1 MMSKQFQTV
10 AAPRPWARLGEA
22 SLQALP
28 QTLARPRYARDKIAT
43 GIVHFGPGAFHRAH
57 QAAYFEALLAH
68 DPRWGIAQVSLRST
82 SLRDAL
88 LPQDRL
94 YTLVELGAQKRLE
107 IVGAATE
114 LLVAHEDRARVLAR
128 LAAPE
133 TKAVTITVTEHGY
146 CQTREGALDT
156 TREEIVHDLA
166 HPREP
171 VGLIGWIAEGLRVRR
186 QAGLAPFAAI
196 SCDNLPDNGGRL
208 KRSVVAY
215 AQALDAEF
223 AKWIEDAA
231 VFPRTMVDS
240 IVPASDDALRADVRA
255 ILGLEDA
262 WPVQRES
269 FMQWVIE
276 DLPGSPA
283 RDWTGSGVTVTKDVT
298 AYERAKLRLL
308 NGAHSTMAYVGSIN
322 GIATIREAM
331 QTPVL
336 ARFVE
341 RLMREDIMPSLPPP
355 ADFSLPLYVDAV
367 LERFRNPAMQH
378 LTAQIAWDGSQKLGP
393 RLLGAIADAMKAGR
407 PIERLCVPLAA
418 WMLFIRMKTAKD
430 EPVTDPLRD
439 RLRAIA
445 LDCSGAAESDVAKF
459 LALDA
464 VFPRRL
470 AVNDRFAAAISKAYD
485 GLAAKGLGALE

>member
-1 MMSKQFQTV
+1 MMSKPFQTV
-10 AAPRPWARLGEA
+10 AAPRARLSEA
-22 SLQALP
+22 SLQDLP
-28 QTLARPRYARDKIAT
+28 QEVARPSYARAGIAT

-57 QAAYFEALLAH
+57 QAAYFEALLPR

-88 LPQDRL
+88 VPQDRL
-94 YTLVELGAQKRLE
+94 YTLVELGAQKRLAV
-107 IVGAATE
+107 IGAATE
-114 LLVAHEDRARVLAR
+114 LLVAQEDRARVLAL
-128 LAAPE
+128 LAAPA

-146 CQTREGALDT
+146 CQTREGALDLA
-156 TREEIVHDLA
+156 REEIVHDLA

-171 VGLIGWIAEGLRVRR
+171 AGLIGWIAEGLRARR
-186 QAGLAPFAAI
+186 EAGLAPFATI

-208 KRSVVAY
+208 KRSVIAF
-215 AQALDAEF
+215 ANALDAEL
-223 AKWIEDAA
+223 AKWIEDEA

-240 IVPASDDALRADVRA
+240 IVPATGDALREDVRA
-255 ILGLEDA
+255 ILGVEDA

-283 RDWTGSGVTVTKDVT
+283 RDWTEAGVTVTKDVT

-308 NGAHSTMAYVGSIN
+308 NGAHTTMAYVGSIN

-331 QTPVL
+331 ATPAL
-336 ARFVE
+336 AHFVE

-355 ADFSLPLYVDAV
+355 ADFSLPAYIDAV
-367 LERFRNPAMQH
+367 LERFRNPAMRH

-393 RLLGAIADAMKAGR
+393 RLLGTIAEAMKAGR
-407 PIERLCVPLAA
+407 PIGRLCVPLAA
-418 WMLFIRMKTAKD
+418 WMLFIRMKTARD
-430 EPVTDPLRD
+430 EPITDPLRD
-439 RLRAIA
+439 RLKSIA
-445 LDCSGAAESDVAKF
+445 LDCTGHAETDVPKF

-470 AVNDRFAAAISKAYD
+470 AVNDLFATAIAKAYD
-485 GLAAKGLGALE
+485 GLAAQGLGALE